1 MARTKI
7 IKTKKES
14 KPKPK
19 LDSGSE
25 SESNS
30 DPYEV
35 ESDSDSDS
43 ESVSVSVKDDA
54 NDIDDEI
61 DEDNSV
67 NDDDDDND
75 DNDDNDGNDDNYNDD
90 NEDVEKNDAEDN
102 SSGDDNNDTCIY
114 NIPSSST
121 IIDRIVKLAKDEKEQ
136 ITVLKDE
143 FVSADQRIGRKFMT
157 KYEWVRL
164 ISDRAAQ
171 ISAGSSIMIKNS
183 EGSIDLKKLSAKD
196 TAIIEL
202 ESNRCP
208 LYIVRTMPNGQK
220 EKWYPHEMV
229 FEKRFSK

>member
-1 MARTKI
+1 MARAKI
-7 IKTKKES
+7 VKTKKES

-19 LDSGSE
+19 LDSDSD

-35 ESDSDSDS
+35 GSESDS
-43 ESVSVSVKDDA
+43 ESESLSVKDDV

-67 NDDDDDND
+67 NDDDDEND
-75 DNDDNDGNDDNYNDD
+75 DDDDEDDDNEGDD
-90 NEDVEKNDAEDN
+90 NEDVEKNDVEDN

-114 NIPSSST
+114 NIPSSLA

-136 ITVLKDE
+136 IPVLKDE
-143 FVSADQRIGRKFMT
+143 FVSADERIGRKFMT

-171 ISAGSSIMIKNS
+171 ISAGSSVMIKNS
-183 EGSIDLKKLSAKD
+183 DGSIDLKNLSAKD

>member
-7 IKTKKES
+7 VKTKKES
-14 KPKPK
+14 KPK
-19 LDSGSE
+19 LDSD

-35 ESDSDSDS
+35 ESNSDS
-43 ESVSVSVKDDA
+43 ESESVSGKDEA
-54 NDIDDEI
+54 KDIDDEI

-67 NDDDDDND
+67 NDDDDND
-75 DNDDNDGNDDNYNDD
+75 DNDDGDNDDDDNDD
-90 NEDVEKNDAEDN
+90 GDNDENDDAGKNDTEDN

-136 ITVLKDE
+136 ITALKDE
-143 FVSADQRIGRKFMT
+143 FVSADERIGRKFMT

-164 ISDRAAQ
+164 ISDRATQ
-171 ISAGSSIMIKNS
+171 ISAGSSVMIKNS
-183 EGSIDLKKLSAKD
+183 DGSIDLKKLSAKD

-229 FEKRFSK
+229 FEKRFSKE